1 MPIDRLYIYP
11 TGDIHLLLTA
21 GADMQIELWGE
32 DENGKLHNVADN
44 ASTRYMNFDTA
55 VVSSNDKG
63 KFSAVAAGSTLGR
76 ILYNDITDPG
86 NIIVSELIIR
96 IFVHDA
102 IEELWIGNNRASVH
116 AGESN
121 YVLSVFAKFTDGVI
135 GDISSHPYL
144 NFSSANPA
152 ALSINNTNDKG
163 RITGINSGAPAVALT
178 VSHNG
183 KSDTINGF
191 VRESLTTTTRP
202 ILKRIH
208 GTGNYKDRRNILILP
223 EGFTA
228 SQSDKDLFERVVQE
242 IKHNFFDT
250 NTHSPY
256 DILKDSF
263 NLWVAFD
270 SGAEPG
276 VTIRNPVATDGT
288 PIPSGYTDAGP
299 CDNTIMSLEELIEF
313 VGLPDANAPD
323 EFLDIQSKWGGISG
337 LNLSRVNEDLF
348 KLWKKQIISGIT
360 QAKDTVFGLAIGARF
375 GERFSD
381 NEITPNSKIKKWL
394 ANSFS
399 ARHITPDARR
409 VDKLVAGANF
419 RSNRLGFLI
428 KYLKSLRFGTD
439 QSHPNF
445 EVHKTWTETD
455 SPKDLNF
462 ISFILNESTYGGTNF
477 GPFATTLGHNETI
490 PVFTIT
496 GHPLKLDHLPNF
508 VPTSMDVGE
517 IDPLRLTHAI
527 GHEFAHSMKLGDEY
541 DGYDDPAHTS
551 FINTPVNTARFK
563 RFLNLSHFFELANAS
578 NKIVA
583 DKIRWNWHRIKQ
595 VALTVTAAVDSG
607 TDKVRVRVKPGEGAK
622 WQEIKTKNEKV
633 FLRIAAMNTDAAD
646 RSKGIDGPFTIS
658 GITAD
663 SSGDL
668 LELKGRTRT
677 VEPNIYP
684 ARSILFLPLT
694 DDAGNILMTIDPKVI
709 ARINSTGEPFHKNTN
724 CATCHNGAS
733 FPPTDIA
740 GFKYPPN
747 HFEVIA
753 LYEGAGTFNCRAFR
767 PAGMCQMR
775 GGYFDDKKIT
785 RLSGFSFVAK
795 YVMVNQTDPLM
806 LPKLNPLY
814 PGA

>member
-1 MPIDRLYIYP
+1 
-11 TGDIHLLLTA
+11 
-21 GADMQIELWGE
+21 MQIEVWGE
-32 DENGKLHNVADN
+32 DEFEKLHNVADSAN
-44 ASTRYMNFDTA
+44 TRYMNFDPA
-55 VVSSNDKG
+55 VVSSNGKG

-76 ILYNDITDPG
+76 ILYNDISDPA
-86 NIIVSELIIR
+86 NIIVSEVIVR
-96 IFVHDA
+96 VFVHDA

-135 GDISSHPYL
+135 GDITSHPYL
-144 NFSSANPA
+144 DFSSANPS

-163 RITGINSGAPAVALT
+163 RLTGITSGGPAVALT

-191 VRESLTTTTRP
+191 VNESLTVKRP

-208 GTGNYKDRRNILILP
+208 GTGDYKNRRNMLILP

-228 SQSDKDLFERVVQE
+228 TQSDKDLFDRVVQE

-250 NTHSPY
+250 NSHSPY

-263 NLWVAFD
+263 NLWVAFEPCP
-270 SGAEPG
+270 EPG
-276 VTIRNPVATDGT
+276 VTIRNPVASDGT
-288 PIPSGYTDAGP
+288 QIPSGSTDAGP
-299 CDNTIMSLEELIEF
+299 CDNKIITLEGLIEF
-313 VGLPDANAPD
+313 VGLPDANAPAD
-323 EFLDIQSKWGGISG
+323 FQDIQSKWGGIPG
-337 LNLSRVNEDLF
+337 LDLSKVNDALF
-348 KLWKKQIISGIT
+348 TLWKKQVISGIT
-360 QAKDTVFGLAIGARF
+360 QAKDSFFGLAIGARF
-375 GERFSD
+375 GERFSQ
-381 NEITPNSKIKKWL
+381 NSITPASTMKKWF
-394 ANSFS
+394 ANSFT

-409 VDKLVAGANF
+409 IDKVVPGAKF
-419 RSNRLGFLI
+419 RANRIGFLK
-428 KYLKSLRFGTD
+428 KYLKSLTFGTD
-439 QSHPNF
+439 ATHPNF
-445 EVHKTWTETD
+445 EVNKTWTETD
-455 SPKDLNF
+455 QPKDLNF
-462 ISFILNESTYGGTNF
+462 ICFILNDSTYGGTNF

-490 PVFTIT
+490 PVFKIQ
-496 GHPLKLDHLPNF
+496 GHSFKLDHLPNF
-508 VPTSMDVGE
+508 ILTSMDVGE

-551 FINTPVNTARFK
+551 FTDTPGNKARFAA
-563 RFLNLSHFFELANAS
+563 FLNLSHFFELANAS

-583 DKIRWNWHRIKQ
+583 DRIRWNWHRIKQ
-595 VALTVTAAVDSG
+595 VALTVTTAADSG
-607 TDKVRVRVKPGEGAK
+607 ADEVRVRLKPGEGAK
-622 WQEIKTKNEKV
+622 WQEVKTKNQKV
-633 FLRIAAMNTDAAD
+633 FLRIADMNTDTAD

-658 GITAD
+658 AITVD

-677 VEPNIYP
+677 VDPNKYP
-684 ARSILFLPLT
+684 AGSILFLPLT

-709 ARINSTGEPFHKNTN
+709 AHINSTGEPFHKNTN
-724 CATCHNGAS
+724 CASCHAGPS
-733 FPPTDIA
+733 FPPKDIA

-753 LYEGAGTFNCRAFR
+753 LYEGSGTFNCRAFR

-775 GGYFDDKKIT
+775 GGYFEDKKIT
-785 RLSGFSFVAK
+785 RLSTFSFIAK
-795 YVMVNQTDPLM
+795 YVMVNQTDPLQ
-806 LPKLNPLY
+806 LPRLNPLY